1 VSLPGS
7 SGVPERREQYLTSG
21 CQNTHCWSE
30 CPADISEKCP
40 ETTFSP
46 EGTTFILH
54 WMLTSFSPQQ
64 LWCWDRLW
72 IWTLKITIEV
82 NISEFKLKDQNG
94 ARILWPSGDR
104 ADSYGYCHCMH
115 TINCEWFYKV
125 GINDSLRGWNPGIT
139 YREQG
144 SWTFMWVLPQQV
156 QISHL
161 GNVASQAYPLCL
173 FTNAHNHV
181 CEKGTNMPGYW
192 IQSPALQV
200 LSYLRHASNTCGFS
214 VSWEIWS
221 SYFCSC

>member
-1 VSLPGS
+1 MPKHPLLIWVSCRYQWEVSRNHFQSWGNHIHS
-7 SGVPERREQYLTSG
+7 SLD
-21 CQNTHCWSE
+21 
-30 CPADISEKCP
+30 ADILLS
-40 ETTFSP
+40 TT
-46 EGTTFILH
+46 TL
-54 WMLTSFSPQQ
+54 MLKQIMD
-64 LWCWDRLW
+64 LN
-72 IWTLKITIEV
+72 LKNNNRSKV
-82 NISEFKLKDQNG
+82 SEFKLKDQNG

-139 YREQG
+139 YAEQG
-144 SWTFMWVLPQQV
+144 SWTFMWVLPEQV

-161 GNVASQAYPLCL
+161 GNVASQAYSLCL